1 MNKVTVNWIPGHKG
15 YEGNEI
21 AKTGAMKKTTT
32 ETYNKLPFN
41 MLVSHLKT
49 HFNETILNRYKNSGI
64 SSEAQIITNELLSKL
79 DNSTKNLSHILLNM
93 STTNLSTIVKVLSN
107 HNSLNYHLT
116 TINQAYNEHC
126 DYCTDVMKNCD
137 PLWEIN
143 CRETA
148 FHIIYKCRYFTNIRS
163 QIFNKY
169 TIKHNQLFSN
179 NIGGSLH
186 QIINFIKKSKALTK
200 IPKLNKRDLSPN
212 RIIDPNGRKRHKPTT
227 KHDSTNTLK
236 KAKL

>member
-1 MNKVTVNWIPGHKG
+1 MTKFIFLT
-15 YEGNEI
+15 
-21 AKTGAMKKTTT
+21 
-32 ETYNKLPFN
+32 
-41 MLVSHLKT
+41 
-49 HFNETILNRYKNSGI
+49 
-64 SSEAQIITNELLSKL
+64 SSK
-79 DNSTKNLSHILLNM
+79 D
-93 STTNLSTIVKVLSN
+93 V
-107 HNSLNYHLT
+107 
-116 TINQAYNEHC
+116 HC

-137 PLWEIN
+137 PQWELN

-179 NIGGSLH
+179 NINGSLH
-186 QIINFIKKSKALTK
+186 QIINFIKRSKVLTK
-200 IPKLNKRDLSPN
+200 IPKLSKRDLSPN

-227 KHDSTNTLK
+227 SQDTTNTPK